1 MSRGPIL
8 IDEVKIVGKGEI
20 DALELNLYN
29 NEFLRIYIVITICV
43 VLAFV
48 GILVG
53 IIAVVIRRRN
63 ERAKE
68 LFVQ

>member
-29 NEFLRIYIVITICV
+29 NGKNIQYRDHKMC
-43 VLAFV
+43 
-48 GILVG
+48 
-53 IIAVVIRRRN
+53 
-63 ERAKE
+63 
-68 LFVQ
+68 